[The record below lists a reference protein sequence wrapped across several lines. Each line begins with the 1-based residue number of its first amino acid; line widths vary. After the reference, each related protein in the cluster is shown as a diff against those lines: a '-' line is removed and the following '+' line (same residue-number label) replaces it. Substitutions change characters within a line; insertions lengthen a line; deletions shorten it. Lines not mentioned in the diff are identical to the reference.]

1 MKTAIRAFGWLAIVF
16 GASFALLLTF
26 YNLSGQYVDENGWLV
41 EEFWALALGT
51 LALALS
57 TLSGTI
63 ALVLLWVY
71 LTKAK
76 RRRSS

>member
-1 MKTAIRAFGWLAIVF
+1 VF

-26 YNLSGQYVDENGWLV
+26 YNLSGQYVDQNGWLV

-51 LALALS
+51 LALVLS
-57 TLSGTI
+57 SLSGTI
-63 ALVLLWVY
+63 ALVLLLVY

>member
-1 MKTAIRAFGWLAIVF
+1 MKTVIRVFGWLSIMFA
-16 GASFALLLTF
+16 AAFALLLTF

-57 TLSGTI
+57 SLSGTV
-63 ALVLLWVY
+63 ALVLLLVY
-71 LTKAK
+71 SAKAK
-76 RRRSS
+76 RRRSW

>member
-1 MKTAIRAFGWLAIVF
+1 MIRVFGWLSIMFLA
-16 GASFALLLTF
+16 AFALLLTF
-26 YNLSGQYVDENGWLV
+26 YNLSGQYVDQNGWLV

-51 LALALS
+51 LALVLS
-57 TLSGTI
+57 SLSGTI
-63 ALVLLWVY
+63 ALVLLLVY

>member
-1 MKTAIRAFGWLAIVF
+1 MKTVIRVFGWLSIMFLA
-16 GASFALLLTF
+16 AFALLLTV
-26 YNLSGQYVDENGWLV
+26 YNLSGQYVDNNGWLV

-57 TLSGTI
+57 SLSGTI
-63 ALVLLWVY
+63 ALVLLLVY

>member
-1 MKTAIRAFGWLAIVF
+1 VIRVFGWLSIMFLA
-16 GASFALLLTF
+16 AFALLLTF
-26 YNLSGQYVDENGWLV
+26 YNLSGQYVDQNGWLV

-51 LALALS
+51 LALVLS
-57 TLSGTI
+57 SLSGTI
-63 ALVLLWVY
+63 ALVLLLVY